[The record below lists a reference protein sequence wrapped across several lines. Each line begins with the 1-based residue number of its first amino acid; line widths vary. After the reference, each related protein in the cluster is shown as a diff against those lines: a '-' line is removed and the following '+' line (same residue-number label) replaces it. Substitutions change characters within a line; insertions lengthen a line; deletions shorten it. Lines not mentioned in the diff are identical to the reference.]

1 MKIAIIIPSFLRLKL
16 LQECLDSI
24 SKHWNEDYYVIVIDQ
39 NKSCCINSITIPK
52 NIKGEFI
59 KTDFDIGAL
68 KARNIGIKRA
78 KELNIPFTL
87 MFADSMKFLSDYYFG
102 HVIEFLKQEE
112 NRFLCGFNKTG
123 SICTWECDMKKTN
136 CFELDI
142 PRRPIV
148 EFAGLNFQPVDLC
161 RNIFLCKT
169 DLLADSLYDEDRK
182 LADHESSFNRFKEKG
197 YKCYYLDSLLFG
209 YKRYRKGIYNQYRE
223 RFHEYKAQ
231 MLKKYNL
238 ASWVKYSNDLKL
250 KWEQEKR
257 NNAK

>member
-1 MKIAIIIPSFLRLKL
+1 MKIAIIIPSFLRLEL

-24 SKHWNEDYYVIVIDQ
+24 SKYWNDNYYVIIIDQ
-39 NKSCCINSITIPK
+39 NESSALDSIVFPK
-52 NIKGEFI
+52 NIEDNII

-78 KELNIPFTL
+78 KELDIPYTL
-87 MFADSMKFLSDYYFG
+87 VFADSMKFLSDINFNPI
-102 HVIEFLKQEE
+102 IEFLEQDK
-112 NRFLCGFNKTG
+112 NNFLCGFNKTG
-123 SICTWECDMKKTN
+123 SICTWECDMKKTT

-142 PRRPIV
+142 PRRPVIK
-148 EFAGLNFQPVDLC
+148 FAGLNFQPVDLC

-169 DLLADSLYDEDRK
+169 NLLADSLYDEDRK
-182 LADHESSFNRFKEKG
+182 MADHESSFWRWKEKG
-197 YKCYYLDSLLFG
+197 YKSYYLDSILFG
-209 YKRYRKGIYNQYRE
+209 YKRYREGIYNQYRE
-223 RFHEYKAQ
+223 RFHEEKKK

-238 ASWVKYSNDLKL
+238 TSWVKYSEDLKK